1 MLRSLL
7 ALLLLATS
15 AFAQAKFEYWPGATY
30 DPAIPT
36 MRKVVGY
43 DTGDRVSWHANI
55 VKYFDALAAA
65 QPNRIKVFEY
75 GKTWEGRRLIY
86 AAIGSE
92 ANIRR
97 LSELQANVRRLA
109 DPRKTNDAEAK
120 RIMQTQPSFIWLA
133 YGVHGNEIS
142 SSDAAI
148 ASAYHL
154 LASKNDKMVDTIMA
168 NSVVFIDPAQNP
180 DGRDRFVHSF
190 EIGEGLEPDAHP
202 QSAEHSEPWPG
213 GRTNHYFFDMNRDWL
228 AITQPETKGR
238 VKSALDWYPQVF
250 IDLHEMGTE
259 SSYYFAPE
267 ADPFNPLLAPF
278 QKTSLDWFG
287 KNNAKYFDQFGYS
300 YFTREGYDAFY
311 PGYGASWPSY
321 YGGISMTYENGS
333 TRGLVVKRSD
343 DTTITY
349 RETVRRHFITSISS
363 AETAAVHRADILADF
378 YKYRADGIKEGATD
392 PVREYILPR
401 KGDVTNVDK
410 LAQLLTEHGIELRRA
425 AAGFSNGGKQYPA
438 GSYTISLSQP
448 QRRMIHV
455 FLDKDVSMGPK
466 FIAEEEDRRKRRLRS
481 EIYDVTAWS
490 LPLQFNVDC
499 IPAATV
505 SEGRFEPLKP
515 GPIPAGRYAGKA
527 PVAYLIPY
535 TSTGAARLLAGA
547 LRENLRV
554 LSSDKKFTIKGVA
567 YPAGT
572 LILKV
577 KENPEK
583 IHAVLESLAASTG
596 ADVLS
601 TDQSWT
607 DEGPTFG
614 SNNVTYI
621 RKPKILL
628 AWDNPAGA
636 VAGNTRFVLE
646 RQFGYPVTVVRTQ
659 QIGGLDLAQF
669 HVIILPEGGF
679 GGGYGAVLGANGTRR
694 LKEWTQAGGT
704 LIGLGSA
711 LTYLAD
717 PATGLLAVTVENA
730 LSSDANALA
739 TGGAGRRAGGAAP
752 GAAVPA
758 ASAAPP
764 TTAGGPPSRTGGRAF
779 TSDAE
784 LDHFIQ
790 PDSEA
795 PTSLHGAIAKAKV
808 DPEIWI
814 NAGVPESVNVLVSGR
829 LFFTPIKIDRG
840 VNAVSYTG
848 PADVLASGYMWEDYK
863 KQLAYKPFVIVQREG
878 RGNVIGFTSDP
889 TYRAYLDGLSL
900 LFANA
905 VFRGPAHQGGGRGGA
920 EQEAEQH

>member
-1 MLRSLL
+1 MLRAFL
-7 ALLLLATS
+7 ALLLLSTS
-15 AFAQAKFEYWPGATY
+15 LFAQAKFEYWPRTNY
-30 DPAIPT
+30 DPAVPT

-43 DTGDRVSWHANI
+43 DIGDRVSWHANLL
-55 VKYFDALAAA
+55 KYMEALAAA
-65 QPNRIKVFEY
+65 QPNRVKVFDY

-86 AAIGSE
+86 VAIGSE

-97 LSELQANVRRLA
+97 LNELQGNVRRLA

-120 RIMQTQPSFIWLA
+120 RIIQNQPSFIWLA

-142 SSDAAI
+142 SSDAAL
-148 ASAYHL
+148 ATAYHL
-154 LASKNDKMVDTIMA
+154 LAAKNDKMVDTVMA
-168 NSVVFIDPAQNP
+168 NTVVFIDPAQNP

-190 EIGEGLEPDAHP
+190 EIGEGLEPDPNP
-202 QSAEHSEPWPG
+202 QAAEHSEPWPG

-238 VKSALDWYPQVF
+238 IKSLLEWYPQVF
-250 IDLHEMGTE
+250 IDLHEMGTD
-259 SSYYFAPE
+259 STYYFAPE
-267 ADPFNPLLAPF
+267 ADPFNPHLAGF

-287 KNNAKYFDQFGYS
+287 KNNAKNFDLFGYS

-333 TRGLVVKRSD
+333 TRGLVVRKSD

-378 YKYRADGIKEGATD
+378 YKYRADGIKEGATEAIK
-392 PVREYILPR
+392 EYILPR
-401 KGDVTNVDK
+401 KGDVTNVDH
-410 LAQLLTEHGIELRRA
+410 LAQILTEHGIEVRRA
-425 AAGFSNGGKQYPA
+425 NAAFSNGGKQYPE

-448 QRRMIHV
+448 QKRMIRV
-455 FLDKDVSMGPK
+455 FLDKDVSMGDK
-466 FIAEEEDRRKRRLRS
+466 FVGEEEARRKRRLRS

-499 IPAATV
+499 IPASVV
-505 SEGRFEPLKP
+505 SEGRFENLKS
-515 GPIPAGRYAGKA
+515 GAIPQGKFAGKA
-527 PVAYLIPY
+527 TVAYLVPY
-535 TSTGAARLLAGA
+535 TSTGAARILAGA

-554 LSSDKKFTIKGVA
+554 LSSDKKFTIKGVT

-577 KENPEK
+577 KDNPEK
-583 IHAVLESLAASTG
+583 LHATMESLAASTG
-596 ADVLS
+596 ADVMS

-614 SNNVTYI
+614 SNNVNYI
-621 RKPKILL
+621 RRPKILL

-659 QIGGLDLAQF
+659 QIAGLDLAPF
-669 HVIILPEGGF
+669 HVIILPESGF
-679 GGGYGAVLGANGTRR
+679 GAGYGAVLGANGTRR

-711 LTYLAD
+711 VTYLAD
-717 PATGLLAVTVENA
+717 PQTALLAVTMENA
-730 LSSDANALA
+730 LGSDSNSPA
-739 TGGAGRRAGGAAP
+739 GGTGRRAGAAP
-752 GAAVPA
+752 QAGLATPA
-758 ASAAPP
+758 APATPP
-764 TTAGGPPSRTGGRAF
+764 ARSPGRAF
-779 TSDAE
+779 TSAAE
-784 LDHFIQ
+784 LDRYIQ
-790 PDSEA
+790 PDTEA

-814 NAGVPESVNVLVSGR
+814 NAGVPESVNVLVSER
-829 LFFTPIKIDRG
+829 LFVTPIKIDRG
-840 VNAVSYTG
+840 VNAVSYAG
-848 PADVLASGYMWEDYK
+848 PDQVLQSGYMWDDYK

-878 RGNVIGFTSDP
+878 RGNVIAFTSDP
-889 TYRAYLDGLSL
+889 TYRAYLDGLSM
-900 LFANA
+900 LFVNA
-905 VFRGPAHQGGGRGGA
+905 VFRGPAHTGGRGPGA
-920 EQEAEQH
+920 EEEQQ